1 MPGESTGR
9 LIGSATTV
17 AAQHY
22 LMAKDR
28 HFEDAVGGPWAPVRP
43 EFRREKTN
51 VKSNA
56 GATRNPTPRGTAGV
70 CGVSH
75 ETTEPAATTR
85 VAAGSSGIEPVVKTG
100 KWRGQ
105 DSNLRP
111 RGYEPRELPG

>member
-51 VKSNA
+51 AKSNA
-56 GATRNPTPRGTAGV
+56 
-70 CGVSH
+70 
-75 ETTEPAATTR
+75 
-85 VAAGSSGIEPVVKTG
+85 AGSRSGRQGAAEKDRTRCSHTG
-100 KWRGQ
+100 YSGFFG
-105 DSNLRP
+105 N
-111 RGYEPRELPG
+111 

>member
-28 HFEDAVGGPWAPVRP
+28 HFEDAVGGPGAPVRP

-56 GATRNPTPRGTAGV
+56 AGYRGGL
-70 CGVSH
+70 
-75 ETTEPAATTR
+75 
-85 VAAGSSGIEPVVKTG
+85 
-100 KWRGQ
+100 RGFA
-105 DSNLRP
+105 
-111 RGYEPRELPG
+111 